1 MCAVFGV
8 LLAHTERVWRGE
20 LDVSSKTQRELGLD
34 EKASECTEQG
44 FPWCGEPPGAL
55 G

>member
-1 MCAVFGV
+1 M
-8 LLAHTERVWRGE
+8 AHTEGVWRGE
-20 LDVSSKTQRELGLD
+20 FDVSSKTQRELELA

-44 FPWCGEPPGAL
+44 FPWWGEPPRAL